1 MNNPLYTMM
10 INNCA
15 NLLKRKAE
23 LSLALLNGYGSTKAL
38 QEYQEIEDV
47 TAFDLAYGIAIGC
60 CKRQE
65 DVILDIINAQQGEA
79 L

>member
-23 LSLALLNGYGSTKAL
+23 LSEIINRDNVKTSVLD
-38 QEYQEIEDV
+38 EYYEISDV

-65 DVILDIINAQQGEA
+65 DVILDIINAQKGD
-79 L
+79 

>member
-1 MNNPLYTMM
+1 MNNSIYTMM

-23 LSLALLNGYGSTKAL
+23 LCKIINEDNVKTSILD
-38 QEYQEIEDV
+38 EYYEISEV

-60 CKRQE
+60 CKRYE
-65 DVILDIINAQQGEA
+65 DVIMDIVNAQQGD
-79 L
+79 